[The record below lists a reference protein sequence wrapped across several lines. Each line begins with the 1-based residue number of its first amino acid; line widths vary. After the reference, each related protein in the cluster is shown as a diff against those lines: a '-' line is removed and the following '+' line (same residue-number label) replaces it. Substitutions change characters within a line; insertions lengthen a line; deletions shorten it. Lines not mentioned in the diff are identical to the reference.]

1 MEKARKLWPV
11 LLLVL
16 VVLTGVGVYLYLHH
30 GEEST
35 DDAAIDGRVVTISP
49 KVPGYVIALNID
61 DNQLVKEG
69 DVLLEI
75 DPKDY
80 AIRVEKAKAALQAAT
95 AAASASVQ
103 SFETTSISAPSNLD
117 AARAEVDAAQA
128 NWVKADADLKRMQ
141 RLSNQAR
148 SQQELDQAVAAEKSA
163 KSSLEDS
170 QAKLRTAETAPKTIA
185 NAEASKDQLEAE
197 VKQAQA
203 DLDQA
208 EKDLND
214 TKIIAPMEG
223 RITRRGVEKGDYVQ
237 AGQSL
242 GSLVSTDMWVTA
254 NFKETQLEHMKPGQ
268 KADIRIDAYPGLK
281 LEAKVDSIQS
291 GTGGRFT
298 AFPPEN
304 ATGNFVKI
312 VQRVPVKIVF
322 DAKPDPSLALGLGM
336 SVVPTVYTDVSTDTQ
351 QNKQADQ
358 Q

>member
-128 NWVKADADLKRMQ
+128 NWVKADAVLKRMQ